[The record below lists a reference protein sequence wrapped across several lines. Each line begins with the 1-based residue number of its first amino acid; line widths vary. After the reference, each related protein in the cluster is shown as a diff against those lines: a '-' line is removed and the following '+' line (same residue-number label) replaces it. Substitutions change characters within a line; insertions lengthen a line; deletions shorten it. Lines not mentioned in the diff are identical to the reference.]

1 MRTIKSI
8 SIRKFIE
15 ISDLIK
21 DETSIHDRMKVFQ
34 IVTGCDIEEIR
45 IIPAEILDT
54 MWNEFVHNCFDL
66 GDGSVDNII
75 TIDGKSYGLI
85 NVKGLTVGE
94 MADIDVLKNQVSTNE
109 LAEQN
114 NQQPSIS
121 SSTIPIIKRAN
132 KIFKGKLK
140 KSITNNKLSMG
151 MPTDNSLTRKVY
163 GEAFIRSSPGNGSLP
178 ELIFSIVFKL
188 ISSPVTLL
196 PFFAKLTAR
205 GTPILPIPMIVIFKI
220 QYSFHYYHF
229 L

>member
-34 IVTGCDIEEIR
+34 IVTSCDIEEIR

-94 MADIDVLKNQVSTNE
+94 MADIDVLKNHPVLNFNLHKIMAILYRPLISKLPFKIEPYSNE
-109 LAEQN
+109 TFEERAELFAE
-114 NQQPSIS
+114 
-121 SSTIPIIKRAN
+121 K
-132 KIFKGKLK
+132 
-140 KSITNNKLSMG
+140 
-151 MPTDNSLTRKVY
+151 MPVKV
-163 GEAFIRSSPGNGSLP
+163 ALNTAVFFLNILGSLKEVTKDFLDP
-178 ELIFSIVFKL
+178 KIPKAEKKKKILNAL
-188 ISSPVTLL
+188 ISVALEVGIRLFTSLRKTTSLKSKRL
-196 PFFAKLTAR
+196 QK
-205 GTPILPIPMIVIFKI
+205 
-220 QYSFHYYHF
+220 
-229 L
+229 

>member
-34 IVTGCDIEEIR
+34 IVTGCDMEEIR

-94 MADIDVLKNQVSTNE
+94 MADIDVLKNHPVLNFNLHKIMAILYRPLISKLPFKIEPYSSETFEERAE
-109 LAEQN
+109 LFAEKMPVKVALN
-114 NQQPSIS
+114 TAVFFLNILGNLNGAIKDSLDP
-121 SSTIPIIKRAN
+121 TIPKATKKK
-132 KIFKGKLK
+132 KIL
-140 KSITNNKLSMG
+140 N
-151 MPTDNSLTRKVY
+151 V
-163 GEAFIRSSPGNGSLP
+163 
-178 ELIFSIVFKL
+178 L
-188 ISSPVTLL
+188 ISVALEVGIRLFT
-196 PFFAKLTAR
+196 
-205 GTPILPIPMIVIFKI
+205 
-220 QYSFHYYHF
+220 F
-229 L
+229 LRKTTFSKSTKSQK

>member
-34 IVTGCDIEEIR
+34 IVTGCDMEDIR

-94 MADIDVLKNQVSTNE
+94 MADIDVLKNHPVLNFN
-109 LAEQN
+109 LH
-114 NQQPSIS
+114 
-121 SSTIPIIKRAN
+121 
-132 KIFKGKLK
+132 KIMAILYR
-140 KSITNNKLSMG
+140 
-151 MPTDNSLTRKVY
+151 P
-163 GEAFIRSSPGNGSLP
+163 
-178 ELIFSIVFKL
+178 L
-188 ISSPVTLL
+188 ISKL
-196 PFFAKLTAR
+196 PFKIEPYSSETFEERAELFAEKMPVKVALNTAVFFLN
-205 GTPILPIPMIVIFKI
+205 ILGNLKGAIKDFSEKPKAEKKKKI
-220 QYSFHYYHF
+220 LNVLMSVALEVGIRLFTSLRKTTSSKSKRLQK
-229 L
+229 

>member
-34 IVTGCDIEEIR
+34 IVTGCDMEEIR

-94 MADIDVLKNQVSTNE
+94 MADIDVLKNHPVLNFN
-109 LAEQN
+109 LH
-114 NQQPSIS
+114 
-121 SSTIPIIKRAN
+121 
-132 KIFKGKLK
+132 KIMAILYR
-140 KSITNNKLSMG
+140 
-151 MPTDNSLTRKVY
+151 P
-163 GEAFIRSSPGNGSLP
+163 
-178 ELIFSIVFKL
+178 L
-188 ISSPVTLL
+188 ISKL
-196 PFFAKLTAR
+196 PFKIEPYSSETFEERAELFAEKMPVKVALNTAVFFLNILGNLKGAIKDFSEKPKAEKKKKILSVLTSVVLEVGIRLFTSLRKTTSSKSKKLQ
-205 GTPILPIPMIVIFKI
+205 K
-220 QYSFHYYHF
+220 
-229 L
+229 

>member
-8 SIRKFIE
+8 SIKKFIE

-21 DETSIHDRMKVFQ
+21 DETSIHDRMNVFQ

-94 MADIDVLKNQVSTNE
+94 MADIDVLKNHPVLNFNLHKIMAILYRPLISKLPFKIEPYSSETFEERAE
-109 LAEQN
+109 LFAEKMPVKVALN
-114 NQQPSIS
+114 TAVFFLNILGSLNAVIKDFLDPK
-121 SSTIPIIKRAN
+121 IPKATKKK
-132 KIFKGKLK
+132 KILNVLMSVALEVGIRLFTSLRKTTSLKSK
-140 KSITNNKLSMG
+140 KSQK
-151 MPTDNSLTRKVY
+151 
-163 GEAFIRSSPGNGSLP
+163 
-178 ELIFSIVFKL
+178 
-188 ISSPVTLL
+188 
-196 PFFAKLTAR
+196 
-205 GTPILPIPMIVIFKI
+205 
-220 QYSFHYYHF
+220 
-229 L
+229 

>member
-34 IVTGCDIEEIR
+34 IVTGCDMEEIR

-94 MADIDVLKNQVSTNE
+94 MADIDVLKNHPVLNFNLHKIMAILYRPLISKLPFKIEPYSSETFEERAE
-109 LAEQN
+109 LFAE
-114 NQQPSIS
+114 
-121 SSTIPIIKRAN
+121 K
-132 KIFKGKLK
+132 
-140 KSITNNKLSMG
+140 
-151 MPTDNSLTRKVY
+151 MPVKV
-163 GEAFIRSSPGNGSLP
+163 ALNTAVFFLNILGSLKGA
-178 ELIFSIVFKL
+178 IKDFSEK
-188 ISSPVTLL
+188 PK
-196 PFFAKLTAR
+196 AEKKKK
-205 GTPILPIPMIVIFKI
+205 ILSVLMSVALEVGIRLFTSLRKTTSLKSKRL
-220 QYSFHYYHF
+220 QK
-229 L
+229 

>member
-21 DETSIHDRMKVFQ
+21 DETSIHERMKVFQ
-34 IVTGCDIEEIR
+34 IVTGCDMEEIR

-94 MADIDVLKNQVSTNE
+94 MADIDVLKNHPVLNFNLHKIMAILYRPLVSKLPFKIEPYSSETFEERAE
-109 LAEQN
+109 LFAEKMPVKVALN
-114 NQQPSIS
+114 TAVFFLNILGNLKEVTKDFLAKP
-121 SSTIPIIKRAN
+121 KAEKKK
-132 KIFKGKLK
+132 KIL
-140 KSITNNKLSMG
+140 N
-151 MPTDNSLTRKVY
+151 V
-163 GEAFIRSSPGNGSLP
+163 
-178 ELIFSIVFKL
+178 L
-188 ISSPVTLL
+188 ISVALEVGIRLFTSLRKTTSLKSK
-196 PFFAKLTAR
+196 KLQ
-205 GTPILPIPMIVIFKI
+205 K
-220 QYSFHYYHF
+220 
-229 L
+229 

>member
-94 MADIDVLKNQVSTNE
+94 MADIDVLKNHPVLNFN
-109 LAEQN
+109 LH
-114 NQQPSIS
+114 
-121 SSTIPIIKRAN
+121 
-132 KIFKGKLK
+132 KIMAILYR
-140 KSITNNKLSMG
+140 
-151 MPTDNSLTRKVY
+151 P
-163 GEAFIRSSPGNGSLP
+163 
-178 ELIFSIVFKL
+178 L
-188 ISSPVTLL
+188 ISKL
-196 PFFAKLTAR
+196 PFKIEPYSSETFEERAELFAEKMPVKVALNTAVFFLNILANLKGAIKDFSEKPKAEKKKKILSVLTSVALEVGIR
-205 GTPILPIPMIVIFKI
+205 LFTSLRKTTSLKSKRL
-220 QYSFHYYHF
+220 QK
-229 L
+229 

>member
-21 DETSIHDRMKVFQ
+21 DETSIHDRMNVFQ
-34 IVTGCDIEEIR
+34 IVTGCDMEEIR

-94 MADIDVLKNQVSTNE
+94 MADIDVLKNHPVLNFN
-109 LAEQN
+109 LH
-114 NQQPSIS
+114 
-121 SSTIPIIKRAN
+121 
-132 KIFKGKLK
+132 KIMAILYR
-140 KSITNNKLSMG
+140 
-151 MPTDNSLTRKVY
+151 P
-163 GEAFIRSSPGNGSLP
+163 
-178 ELIFSIVFKL
+178 L
-188 ISSPVTLL
+188 ISKL
-196 PFFAKLTAR
+196 PFKIEPYSSETFEERAELFAEKMPVKVALNTAVFFLN
-205 GTPILPIPMIVIFKI
+205 ILGNLKEVTKDFLAKPKAEKKKKI
-220 QYSFHYYHF
+220 LNALISVALEVGIRLFTSLRKTTSLKSKRLQK
-229 L
+229 

>member
-34 IVTGCDIEEIR
+34 IVTGCDMEEIR

-94 MADIDVLKNQVSTNE
+94 MADIDVLKNHPVLNFNLHKIMAILYRPLISKLPFKIEPYSSETFEERAE
-109 LAEQN
+109 LFAEKMPVKVALN
-114 NQQPSIS
+114 TAVFFLNILGSLKEVTKDFLAKP
-121 SSTIPIIKRAN
+121 KAEKKK
-132 KIFKGKLK
+132 KILNVLMSVALEVGIRLFTSWRKTTSLKSK
-140 KSITNNKLSMG
+140 KSQK
-151 MPTDNSLTRKVY
+151 
-163 GEAFIRSSPGNGSLP
+163 
-178 ELIFSIVFKL
+178 
-188 ISSPVTLL
+188 
-196 PFFAKLTAR
+196 
-205 GTPILPIPMIVIFKI
+205 
-220 QYSFHYYHF
+220 
-229 L
+229 

>member
-94 MADIDVLKNQVSTNE
+94 MADIDVLKNHPVLNFNLHKIMAILYRPLISKLPFKIEPYSSETFEERAE
-109 LAEQN
+109 LFAE
-114 NQQPSIS
+114 
-121 SSTIPIIKRAN
+121 K
-132 KIFKGKLK
+132 
-140 KSITNNKLSMG
+140 
-151 MPTDNSLTRKVY
+151 MPVKV
-163 GEAFIRSSPGNGSLP
+163 ALNTAVFFLNILGSLKGA
-178 ELIFSIVFKL
+178 IKDFSEKPKAEKKKKILSVLTSVVLEVGIRLFTSLRKTT
-188 ISSPVTLL
+188 SSKSKRLQ
-196 PFFAKLTAR
+196 K
-205 GTPILPIPMIVIFKI
+205 
-220 QYSFHYYHF
+220 
-229 L
+229 

>member
-34 IVTGCDIEEIR
+34 IVTGCDMEEIR
-45 IIPAEILDT
+45 IIPAEILDN

-94 MADIDVLKNQVSTNE
+94 MADIDVLKNHPVLNFN
-109 LAEQN
+109 LH
-114 NQQPSIS
+114 
-121 SSTIPIIKRAN
+121 
-132 KIFKGKLK
+132 KIMAILYR
-140 KSITNNKLSMG
+140 
-151 MPTDNSLTRKVY
+151 P
-163 GEAFIRSSPGNGSLP
+163 
-178 ELIFSIVFKL
+178 L
-188 ISSPVTLL
+188 ISKL
-196 PFFAKLTAR
+196 PFKIEPYSNETFEERAELFAEKMPVKVALNTAVFFLNILGNLKGVTKDFLAKPKAEKKKKILSVLTSVALEVGIRLFTSLRKTTSLKSKKLQ
-205 GTPILPIPMIVIFKI
+205 K
-220 QYSFHYYHF
+220 
-229 L
+229 

>member
-34 IVTGCDIEEIR
+34 IVTGCDMDEIR

-94 MADIDVLKNQVSTNE
+94 MADIDVLKNHPVLNFNLHKIMAILYRPLISKLPFKIEPYSSETFEERAE
-109 LAEQN
+109 LFAE
-114 NQQPSIS
+114 
-121 SSTIPIIKRAN
+121 K
-132 KIFKGKLK
+132 
-140 KSITNNKLSMG
+140 
-151 MPTDNSLTRKVY
+151 MPVKV
-163 GEAFIRSSPGNGSLP
+163 ALNTAVFFLNILGSLKGA
-178 ELIFSIVFKL
+178 IKDFSEK
-188 ISSPVTLL
+188 PK
-196 PFFAKLTAR
+196 AEKKKK
-205 GTPILPIPMIVIFKI
+205 ILNVLMSVALEVGIRLFTSLRKTTSLKSKRS
-220 QYSFHYYHF
+220 QK
-229 L
+229 